1 MVDKYLSHFKSVQNK
16 AYKLLFFYFKGVR
29 ILFEI
34 GNSLKVARESS
45 GVSMEE
51 ASKDINIKAVI
62 LENIEN
68 GNIGCFKDIFELRG
82 YLTSYAKYLGLD
94 YEKII
99 DEFNE
104 YMFEY
109 TSKIPLKEI
118 EKQVMEQNKEKT
130 EEKIV
135 SPYSKPTKKYPTKL
149 NITIYIVTILLVIL
163 IMAWSVYQIASS
175 RLSVSEDRAV
185 EGSVL

>member
-1 MVDKYLSHFKSVQNK
+1 M
-16 AYKLLFFYFKGVR
+16 
-29 ILFEI
+29 FEI

-45 GVSMEE
+45 GVSIEE

-68 GNIGCFKDIFELRG
+68 GNIGCFKDIFELRD
-82 YLTSYAKYLGLD
+82 YLTTYAKYLGLD
-94 YEKII
+94 YDKII

-118 EKQVMEQNKEKT
+118 EKQVMEQNKEKP
-130 EEKIV
+130 EEKIA
-135 SPYSKPTKKYPTKL
+135 SPYSKPAKKYPTKL
-149 NITIYIVTILLVIL
+149 NLTIYIVTILLVIL
-163 IMAWSVYQIASS
+163 IMIWSVFQITAS
-175 RLSVSEDRAV
+175 RLTEKETTIV
-185 EGSVL
+185 ERSVL